1 MDCSICCENIN
12 KGSRKE
18 VKCPY
23 CDYVICLICFKR
35 YLMESSK
42 LLPDCMA
49 CHKELQLEFIS
60 KVTPKSFHNN
70 TYRKK
75 RGKDLLSQEKSLLPN
90 TQHLVEERMLKIAN
104 EKEISELLEEEK
116 YLKFRIKEIKQRIRY
131 LRNPTNIEK
140 DMEKKKQQ
148 SKFIM
153 GCPNEDCRGF
163 LSQAWKCG
171 TCGMYACSKCRAIK
185 NGRDDNDHK
194 CDEDDVKTYEML
206 KQETKP
212 CPKCAVPIY
221 KLSGCDQMWC
231 IECHTPFSWRTGE
244 IVSGVIHNPHFYQ
257 WQREKNNG
265 VAPRV
270 PGDMA
275 GIGCGGLPWIQT
287 VNHILSQRKH
297 TFKYMEECHR
307 VIGHIRGIVLPR
319 YPINIGML
327 DNTDLRVQYLCKEIN
342 EIRWESILSARLKK
356 SEKNREVNQ
365 ILEMFIIT
373 ITDLF
378 NTYVTGSTNDLEKE
392 ANTLRFYVNKELA
405 SVENRYNNK
414 VPFVDNRWRCM

>member
-1 MDCSICCENIN
+1 MDCNICCENIN
-12 KGSRKE
+12 NASRKE

-23 CDYVICLICFKR
+23 CEYIICLICFKR

-60 KVTPKSFHNN
+60 KVTPKSFHND

-116 YLKFRIKEIKQRIRY
+116 YLKFRMKEIRQRIGY
-131 LRNPTNIEK
+131 LRNPTTIEK
-140 DMEKKKQQ
+140 DIKEKKKQ

-185 NGRDDNDHK
+185 KDRDDNDHK
-194 CDEDDVKTYEML
+194 CDENDVKTYEML

-221 KLSGCDQMWC
+221 KISGCDQMWC
-231 IECHTPFSWRTGE
+231 VECHTPFSWRTGE

-275 GIGCGGLPWIQT
+275 GFGCGGLPWIET
-287 VNHILSQRKH
+287 INHILSQRKH

-307 VIGHIRGIVLPR
+307 LVGQIRGIILPR
-319 YPINIGML
+319 YPNNIGML
-327 DNTDLRVQYLCKEIN
+327 DNTDLRVQYLCNEIN
-342 EIRWESILSARLKK
+342 EIRWETILSARLKK

-378 NTYVTGSTNDLEKE
+378 NTYVTGSTNDIEKE
-392 ANTLRFYVNKELA
+392 ANTLRSYVNKELA
-405 SVENRYNNK
+405 SVEHRYNNK
-414 VPFVDNRWRCM
+414 TPFIDNRWRCI